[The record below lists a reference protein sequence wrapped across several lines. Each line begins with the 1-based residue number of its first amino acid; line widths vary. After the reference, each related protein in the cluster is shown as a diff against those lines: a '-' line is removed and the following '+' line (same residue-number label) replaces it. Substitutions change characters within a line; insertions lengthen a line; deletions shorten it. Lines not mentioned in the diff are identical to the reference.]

1 VQKKLKFVYAYAIF
15 NAIETIIN
23 PFIELAT
30 LLQVDFLEENLG
42 LTKDSFSNLNIA
54 LWTLMGF
61 EFFARIYSTYL
72 IFGFYKRLEFGET
85 LLIEMGERELGKM
98 L

>member
-1 VQKKLKFVYAYAIF
+1 
-15 NAIETIIN
+15 
-23 PFIELAT
+23 
-30 LLQVDFLEENLG
+30 VDFYDENLG

-54 LWTLMGF
+54 LWTLFGF

-72 IFGFYKRLEFGET
+72 IFGFYKRLQFGDT

-98 L
+98 LWEIKRSQDQMAYEVQY